1 MAGAEVDAAV
11 VGAAT
16 AERIGAGAEAGGD
29 VAAGHRRARRHGR
42 ALQLAVEQQR
52 LEHRQLAAGRRQLA
66 LHRVHV
72 LDQAADRHV
81 VHRADAAKRDLLVE
95 VELAVA
101 QVADL
106 GQALAQRVE
115 AVGLGLQLGHAGGQG
130 VDLALGRAAGVFDRR
145 TLAVQ
150 LGLQAGDLR
159 RAHAGAGQHAGHG
172 DHRGGGERLA
182 PDRAAGPFQAARQC
196 FLDALA
202 RLVPNAV

>member
-1 MAGAEVDAAV
+1 M
-11 VGAAT
+11 
-16 AERIGAGAEAGGD
+16 
-29 VAAGHRRARRHGR
+29 
-42 ALQLAVEQQR
+42 
-52 LEHRQLAAGRRQLA
+52 
-66 LHRVHV
+66 
-72 LDQAADRHV
+72 
-81 VHRADAAKRDLLVE
+81 HRADAAKRDLLVE